1 MELKGSK
8 TEKNLNDAFA
18 GESMAR
24 NKYTFFAEKA
34 REEGYEQIANIFLET
49 ARNEQEH
56 AKQWFIALCGGA
68 IPTTHECLQMGADG
82 ENYEWT
88 DMYKRMAEEAREEG
102 FTRIAAQMD
111 MVAKVEKDH
120 EERYEKLKANVL
132 NSQVFEKDEPVVW
145 QCEICN
151 NGSCIAAPHFCKNLL
166 FCKSNALRNTQY
178 PAPAYALAPATAVT
192 PNTFNSVCLFSLF
205 DILHLRQS

>member
-68 IPTTHECLQMGADG
+68 IPTTHECLQMGVDG
-82 ENYEWT
+82 ETTSGQTCTREWLQ
-88 DMYKRMAEEAREEG
+88 KL
-102 FTRIAAQMD
+102 
-111 MVAKVEKDH
+111 VKKDSH
-120 EERYEKLKANVL
+120 V
-132 NSQVFEKDEPVVW
+132 SQHRW
-145 QCEICN
+145 
-151 NGSCIAAPHFCKNLL
+151 
-166 FCKSNALRNTQY
+166 TW
-178 PAPAYALAPATAVT
+178 
-192 PNTFNSVCLFSLF
+192 
-205 DILHLRQS
+205 

>member
-24 NKYTFFAEKA
+24 YKYTFFAEKA

-68 IPTTHECLQMGADG
+68 IPTTHECLQMGAEG

-88 DMYKRMAEEAREEG
+88 DMYKRMAAEAREEG

-111 MVAKVEKDH
+111 MVAKVEKEH

-132 NSQVFEKDEPVVW
+132 NAQVFEKDEPVVW
-145 QCEICN
+145 QCEIC
-151 NGSCIAAPHFCKNLL
+151 GYTIESKKAPKICPLCSYKESFFEVKKEN
-166 FCKSNALRNTQY
+166 Y
-178 PAPAYALAPATAVT
+178 
-192 PNTFNSVCLFSLF
+192 
-205 DILHLRQS
+205 

>member
-88 DMYKRMAEEAREEG
+88 DMYKRMAAEAREEG

-111 MVAKVEKDH
+111 MVAKVEKD
-120 EERYEKLKANVL
+120 
-132 NSQVFEKDEPVVW
+132 EPVVW
-145 QCEICN
+145 QCEIC
-151 NGSCIAAPHFCKNLL
+151 GYTIESKKAPKICPLCSYKESFFEVKKEN
-166 FCKSNALRNTQY
+166 Y
-178 PAPAYALAPATAVT
+178 
-192 PNTFNSVCLFSLF
+192 
-205 DILHLRQS
+205 

>member
-68 IPTTHECLQMGADG
+68 IPTTHECLQMGVDG

-88 DMYKRMAEEAREEG
+88 DMYKRMAAEAREEG
-102 FTRIAAQMD
+102 FTRIAAQI
-111 MVAKVEKDH
+111 
-120 EERYEKLKANVL
+120 L

-145 QCEICN
+145 QCEIC
-151 NGSCIAAPHFCKNLL
+151 GYTIESKKAPKICPLCSYKESFFEVKKEN
-166 FCKSNALRNTQY
+166 Y
-178 PAPAYALAPATAVT
+178 
-192 PNTFNSVCLFSLF
+192 
-205 DILHLRQS
+205 